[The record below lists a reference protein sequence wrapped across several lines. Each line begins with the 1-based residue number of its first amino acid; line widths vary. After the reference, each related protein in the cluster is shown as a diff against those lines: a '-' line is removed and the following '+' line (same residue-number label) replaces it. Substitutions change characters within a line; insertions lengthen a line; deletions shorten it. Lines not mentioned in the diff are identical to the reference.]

1 MKEREKEIEETDA
14 VAHTISVG
22 YGWSFISSHSLTLSK
37 GEKNSAHIHQTTIN
51 HRLLTP
57 EALRFKIISKSKSKV
72 I

>member
-51 HRLLTP
+51 HRL
-57 EALRFKIISKSKSKV
+57 
-72 I
+72 